1 MTQEE
6 IKKVLENHQHWL
18 RRDVDGWE
26 NMRAVLTEAD
36 LTGADLSRA
45 DLSKADLTGA
55 DLTGADLSRADL
67 RGAYLRGAYLRG
79 AYLTGADLTGA
90 YLTGADLTGADLSG
104 AVLRGADLTGAYLRG
119 ADLSRADLRGAY
131 LTGADLTGAYLT
143 GAYLTGA
150 YLTGADLTG
159 AYLTGA
165 DLRGAYLTGAD
176 LTGVKN
182 LNVTMACPTN
192 GSFIGWKKAIHP
204 EDKRKLLVKLL
215 IPDDARRSSA
225 TTNKCRCDKA
235 QVLEITD
242 LKGNAFEVA
251 CSNHDNE
258 FVYKVGET
266 VKVDDFCADR
276 FQECAAGIHF
286 FVDREAAIRY
296 EW

>member
-6 IKKVLENHQHWL
+6 INKILEDHQHWL
-18 RRDVDGWE
+18 RQDVDGWE
-26 NMRAVLTEAD
+26 NMRTDLNGAVLTGAD
-36 LTGADLSRA
+36 LTGADLIGA
-45 DLSKADLTGA
+45 DLRGADLTGA
-55 DLTGADLSRADL
+55 DLTGANLTWADLSGADLNGAVLSGAVLSKADL
-67 RGAYLRGAYLRG
+67 RFANLCRVD
-79 AYLTGADLTGA
+79 LTGADITGA
-90 YLTGADLTGADLSG
+90 VLGGAVLSGAVLTGADLTGADLI
-104 AVLRGADLTGAYLRG
+104 GADLTGA
-119 ADLSRADLRGAY
+119 
-131 LTGADLTGAYLT
+131 
-143 GAYLTGA
+143 
-150 YLTGADLTG
+150 
-159 AYLTGA
+159 
-165 DLRGAYLTGAD
+165 
-176 LTGVKN
+176 KN
-182 LNVTMACPTN
+182 PNIPMACPTN

-242 LKGNAFEVA
+242 LEGNAFEVA
-251 CSNHDNE
+251 CSNQDNE
-258 FVYKVGET
+258 FVYKVDET

>member
-6 IKKVLENHQHWL
+6 IKKILKDHQHWL
-18 RRDVDGWE
+18 NKDVDGYE
-26 NMRAVLTEAD
+26 HMRADLTWKLLAGAELSRANLSGADLTGANLRGADLTEAVLNRANLTWAVLNGADLTEAD
-36 LTGADLSRA
+36 LSGAVLTRANLYRADLSGADLTEAVLRWAVLRKANLTGADLS
-45 DLSKADLTGA
+45 
-55 DLTGADLSRADL
+55 
-67 RGAYLRGAYLRG
+67 GAYLS
-79 AYLTGADLTGA
+79 
-90 YLTGADLTGADLSG
+90 GADLTGADLSG
-104 AVLRGADLTGAYLRG
+104 AD
-119 ADLSRADLRGAY
+119 
-131 LTGADLTGAYLT
+131 LTGADLTGAN
-143 GAYLTGA
+143 
-150 YLTGADLTG
+150 LTGADLS
-159 AYLTGA
+159 
-165 DLRGAYLTGAD
+165 
-176 LTGVKN
+176 GVKN

-215 IPDDARRSSA
+215 IPNDARRSSA

-242 LKGNAFEVA
+242 LEGNAFEVA

-276 FQECAAGIHF
+276 FQKCAAGIHF

-296 EW
+296 ER